1 MFTILSI
8 DGGGIRGLIPARV
21 LERLERHFPRLTS
34 SFDLFAGT
42 STGAL
47 LAAGLATGMRPRTL
61 RQLYQ
66 TCGPQVFA
74 DSIWDDLRDLGN
86 LIGADYSLAP
96 LQAILEQVLGDVRL
110 ADLPRKILIAAF
122 DLMDERRYPPTWKP
136 KFFHNFPPQEADPA
150 NPGGGVSRRSDFD
163 TDGQQRLVD
172 VVLRSVAAPI
182 YFPTFQGYIDG
193 GVVAGNPSMSA
204 LAQALHEGKTDIR
217 LLSLGTGVNPKW
229 LEVENA
235 DWGVLQWGLNLVDII
250 LDGTSDVA
258 DYQCRQVLGE
268 HYFRLQPYLPRRI
281 DLDDFRAIDELL
293 SLADSLSLDPLVE
306 WIETNLV

>member
-34 SFDLFAGT
+34 SFDLLAGT

-61 RQLYQ
+61 RQMYQ
-66 TCGPQVFA
+66 TFGPQVFA
-74 DSIWDDLRDLGN
+74 DSVWDDLRDLGN
-86 LIGADYSLAP
+86 LIGADYSLQP
-96 LQAILEQVLGDVRL
+96 LQAIIEQVLGDVL
-110 ADLPRKILIAAF
+110 LGELPRKILIAAF

-136 KFFHNFPPQEADPA
+136 KFFHNFPPQQM
-150 NPGGGVSRRSDFD
+150 SRRVDYD
-163 TDGQQRLVD
+163 ADLQQRLVD

-204 LAQALHEGKTDIR
+204 LAQALHAGESEIR

-235 DWGVLQWGLNLVDII
+235 NWGVLQWGLNLVDII
-250 LDGTSDVA
+250 LDGTGDVA
-258 DYQCRQVLGE
+258 DYQCRQVLNE

-281 DLDDFRAIDELL
+281 DLDDYRATDELL
-293 SLADSLSLDPLVE
+293 SLADSLNLDALVE

>member
-8 DGGGIRGLIPARV
+8 DGGGIRGLIPARI

-34 SFDLFAGT
+34 GFDLFAGT

-61 RQLYQ
+61 RQMYQ
-66 TCGPQVFA
+66 TFGPQVFA

-86 LIGADYSLAP
+86 LIGADYSLDH

-110 ADLPRKILIAAF
+110 ADLPRKILIATF

-136 KFFHNFPPQEADPA
+136 KFFHNFPPPEI
-150 NPGGGVSRRSDFD
+150 NRRSSYD
-163 TDGQQRLVD
+163 TDGEQRLVD

-193 GVVAGNPSMSA
+193 GVVAGNPAMSA
-204 LAQALHEGKTDIR
+204 LAQALHAGQTDIR

-281 DLDDFRAIDELL
+281 DLDDYRSIDELL
-293 SLADSLSLDPLVE
+293 SLADSVNLDPLLE
-306 WIETNLV
+306 WIAANLV

>member
-21 LERLERHFPRLTS
+21 LERLERYFPRLTS

-61 RQLYQ
+61 RQMYQ
-66 TCGPQVFA
+66 TFGAQVFA
-74 DSIWDDLRDLGN
+74 DSVWDDLRDLGN
-86 LIGADYSLAP
+86 LIGADYSLEP

-110 ADLPRKILIAAF
+110 GELPRKILIAAF

-136 KFFHNFPPQEADPA
+136 KFFHNFPPQQ
-150 NPGGGVSRRSDFD
+150 VSRRSEYD
-163 TDGQQRLVD
+163 TDTEQRLVD

-193 GVVAGNPSMSA
+193 GVVAGNPAMSA
-204 LAQALHEGKTDIR
+204 LAQALHEGETDIR

-235 DWGVLQWGLNLVDII
+235 DWGVLQWGLNLVDI
-250 LDGTSDVA
+250 LQDGTSDVA
-258 DYQCRQVLGE
+258 DYQCRQVLSD

-281 DLDDFRAIDELL
+281 DLDDYRATDELL
-293 SLADSLSLDPLVE
+293 SLADSIDLDPLVG
-306 WIETNLV
+306 WIEANLV